1 MSSKTM
7 ELVNEIK
14 QSLSQV
20 SSSNKDEVRVMQAML
35 NDTDYEVGV
44 YTNTGL
50 KETYNPAKDF
60 RSMLSSIV
68 SGSAKISK
76 EEASTLIDNH
86 EITKSEANTMVNVSK
101 EFVNTYLGTGRKLP
115 FGGREKM
122 NIALS
127 AKDVEETIKT
137 YPKKVGIN
145 EDGTAR
151 YETAERKVPA
161 HTTAKVHGSCPDWVK

>member
-1 MSSKTM
+1 MSKTM
-7 ELVNEIK
+7 ELVKEIK
-14 QSLSQV
+14 QGLSQV

-60 RSMLSSIV
+60 RGMLSGIV
-68 SGSAKISK
+68 SSTTKISK
-76 EEASTLIDNH
+76 EEAATLVESH
-86 EITKSEANTMVNVSK
+86 EVTKAEANTMVNVSK
-101 EFVNTYLGTGRKLP
+101 EFVNAYLGTGRKLP
-115 FGGREKM
+115 FGGREKF
-122 NIALS
+122 NLAVS

-161 HTTAKVHGSCPDWVK
+161 HTTAKVHGSCPEWVK

>member
-1 MSSKTM
+1 MSKTL

-20 SSSNKDEVRVMQAML
+20 SSSNKDEVKIMQAML
-35 NDTDYEVGV
+35 NDTEYEVGV

-60 RSMLSSIV
+60 RGMLSGIIS
-68 SGSAKISK
+68 STTKISK
-76 EEASTLIDNH
+76 EEASTLVESH
-86 EITKSEANTMVNVSK
+86 EVTKSEANTMVNVSK

-115 FGGREKM
+115 FGGRENY
-122 NIALS
+122 NIAIS
-127 AKDVEETIKT
+127 FKEVEETIKT

-145 EDGTAR
+145 EDGSSR

-161 HTTAKVHGSCPDWVK
+161 HITGKVHGSCPEWVK